1 MNIVLFGYF
10 KNWPK
15 VAEKERMQTNSSPP
29 ELLLYRYENLGKLLN
44 LFMPL
49 DISKIQIII
58 KLTPTGVGRDKNDIL
73 L

>member
-1 MNIVLFGYF
+1 
-10 KNWPK
+10 
-15 VAEKERMQTNSSPP
+15 MQTNSSPP
-29 ELLLYRYENLGKLLN
+29 ELLLYWYENLGKLLN

-58 KLTPTGVGRDKNDIL
+58 KLTPTGVDRDINDIL